1 MDIIRN
7 KITESYIYTLIV
19 KLINI
24 CSYSY
29 VMKPSLIKH
38 KKYDIKTH
46 KIFIITKS
54 ETKHSKCLISSKNN
68 KFIKFVYSLYSNI
81 TTYSYIGKVI
91 KNFNFAYVIAIYIFI
106 DYIMRKSIPSF
117 ASVWDELL
125 FIIILGWLVC
135 RRIFFNKKHVFT
147 CIDIGLIFFAIIY
160 LILVF
165 VNSPN
170 LNIGIEGYRAVVQHM
185 LWFFLMVQLLDS
197 KKVIYRTIWIFII
210 GIGFI
215 GVHGIYQY
223 ITKAP
228 MLGNWV
234 DSTETITTRVYSIT
248 KSPNAL
254 GSLLIYFIPIA
265 FSMIIANKDIIKKII
280 AVIFTLTMSLCILF
294 TFSRG
299 AWMGAFLSILI
310 FLILINKRMI
320 MPVVT
325 IILIAMMNINSLWK
339 RVSYLF
345 TPEYIAKAKNGGR
358 LYRYYTSIEKWS
370 ESKILGLGI
379 GRYGGAVA
387 TNHNLSPYYMDNYYL
402 KTLCE
407 SGILGFGAFIILI
420 ISTIY
425 KLYRYILGA
434 SVKEDKIVM
443 YGVFSGLCGVLIQNT
458 VENIFELPFMVV
470 YFWVLAAVIVSL
482 FKVNEN
488 KK

>member
-1 MDIIRN
+1 
-7 KITESYIYTLIV
+7 
-19 KLINI
+19 
-24 CSYSY
+24 
-29 VMKPSLIKH
+29 
-38 KKYDIKTH
+38 
-46 KIFIITKS
+46 
-54 ETKHSKCLISSKNN
+54 
-68 KFIKFVYSLYSNI
+68 
-81 TTYSYIGKVI
+81 
-91 KNFNFAYVIAIYIFI
+91 
-106 DYIMRKSIPSF
+106 
-117 ASVWDELL
+117 
-125 FIIILGWLVC
+125 
-135 RRIFFNKKHVFT
+135 
-147 CIDIGLIFFAIIY
+147 
-160 LILVF
+160 
-165 VNSPN
+165 
-170 LNIGIEGYRAVVQHM
+170 
-185 LWFFLMVQLLDS
+185 MVQLLDS